1 MKALFD
7 TGATKSVMSGKMYRN
22 LKLGPLD
29 DSNLPSVVGANGS
42 SLGVMGR
49 IRCTIA
55 FEKDE
60 DKFDQTFLV
69 CENLQRGVILGKD
82 FARQNCAGVYWTPH
96 NTRVLH
102 TNLKTIAETKEL
114 VPSGT
119 AAIHVKQTTKLPPR
133 SLAVVDV
140 NINTTSEDKI
150 RMIPDSLCQSRHPN
164 MYMMGFDADLS
175 KKGKDTVVPFVLINL
190 SHTENVR
197 LRKDTVVGW
206 TQKDDA
212 EGEVFQI
219 ETLDTTPRNYTNPR
233 TPRTFAQFVEMPENT
248 DNQTIDTDVDLQK
261 VFTSASNFI
270 KSPAEVDTHRK
281 VDLEDK
287 VIKEETKEKFHKLC
301 DRYDQIISKGSADIG
316 KTLLVEMDI
325 DTGDSPPIACRPY
338 TLPLKHHDWVK
349 KEIEILD
356 RAGIID
362 KSISAWASPVVIVP
376 KKSKPGEPPKRR
388 MCVDFRRLN
397 GRLPEVENMTGGKG
411 CISLVPLPKI
421 DELYARLQGY
431 KIFSTLDLRSGYY
444 HIGLSESAKPKTA
457 FVISGIGKYQF
468 NRVPFGLAQAPAY
481 FQTLINKVL
490 DNIDFAMGYLDDI
503 IIFSRS
509 EEEHL
514 DHIEQV
520 FKRLEEAGLKLSL
533 EKCSFF
539 KKHIQYLGH
548 LLSEEGIQPLPEK
561 LESIAKMPRPKNQKE
576 VKQFLGLIG
585 YYRKFV
591 PRFADI
597 SRVLNKLTRKDEEFK
612 WTSECDKCFNM
623 LKDYLQEAPILRYPD
638 PEARYVLYTDA
649 SKYAYAGVLTQT
661 VDGTDHPIAYVSGLF
676 RGSQLNWAAL
686 TKEAYAIYMSVKKL
700 SFYLDSA
707 RITVRSDHL
716 PLKKFLEK
724 NTMNAKVNNWAVE
737 LESQKIDF
745 VFIPGIKNVLADTLS
760 RLIEVDSDVKLPE
773 EKEGEEFGYIPFEK
787 LPPAQVEICEE
798 VWINEVTQ
806 DKVTLKLQDP
816 ITQNI
821 EINLPLTNQKMK
833 ELQEQ
838 DPKVSHLRKLWSENK
853 LNKTLFTMENDIL
866 KRVLMI
872 NGLLYKPVV
881 TPSILKDCLI
891 MLAHDE
897 QGHNGFKRTYGSLQ
911 TVYYWKGMKR
921 QIQLHCRRCRTCA
934 RHNVISQEFNK
945 EHFAVPTQPME
956 FIAMDL
962 IGEFHPASSKG
973 NRYALTAI
981 CMLTGFT
988 FCIPLKN
995 KTAEEVVKA
1004 YLNHICCV
1012 FGPSKKIL
1020 TDNGTEFKNKMWE
1033 DVYKLLRTQ
1042 HRVTPIYSPQC
1053 NGRIEGFHRFLKATV
1068 GKQIQKGLEWDDLV
1082 WKATSAYNFFPT
1094 ESSGISPFF
1103 LMFGREAAAKHMLLA
1118 EESTK
1123 YVGDNEGILN
1133 LKLMQQLYHVV
1144 AYNLAKSRTARDG
1157 NMITKRKNF
1166 KPKHLKR
1173 NGLVLVRDH
1182 TSKAFEPKAIDHH
1195 IVDFC
1200 GKHQVLVK
1208 DNYGNKKKVHVKDV
1222 KPIEMDV
1229 ATAEFFRKEREQC
1242 TTRDAKHVMP
1252 IKLIPDL
1259 EWKFIENISVMESD
1273 NGVTIYC
1280 IKEAEDEHKDTQ
1292 VTKVSEPKTGTVRA
1306 TQTSGDTNTTE
1317 TEEPRYEHR
1326 ESREIA
1332 AKDAV
1337 PRENSEI
1344 VKDMLPR
1351 YEPRENPEI
1360 TTEDTVPREITEETI
1375 STCIS
1380 KAIHMDPTE
1389 DTKTDLSKQIIAEQV
1404 EVTHTIDITEVGI
1417 FEPTLEDTSKESEVS
1432 TTTEIDAERAIK
1444 KIHKYPAINNSIVNK
1459 IFSVFRQAKESLD
1472 TIPM

>member
-1 MKALFD
+1 M
-7 TGATKSVMSGKMYRN
+7 
-22 LKLGPLD
+22 
-29 DSNLPSVVGANGS
+29 
-42 SLGVMGR
+42 
-49 IRCTIA
+49 
-55 FEKDE
+55 
-60 DKFDQTFLV
+60 
-69 CENLQRGVILGKD
+69 CENLQRGVILRKD

-102 TNLKTIAETKEL
+102 TDLKTIAETKEL
-114 VPSGT
+114 IPSST
-119 AAIHVKQTTKLPPR
+119 ATIHVKQTTKLLPR

-140 NINTTSEDKI
+140 NINTTSQDKI

-164 MYMMGFDADLS
+164 MYMMGFNADLS
-175 KKGKDTVVPFVLINL
+175 KRGKDTVAPFVLINL

-212 EGEVFQI
+212 DGEVFQI
-219 ETLDTTPRNYTNPR
+219 ETLDTTPRIWTNPR
-233 TPRTFAQFVEMPENT
+233 TPRTFTQFVKEPENT
-248 DNQTIDTDVDLQK
+248 DKQTTDIDLQK

-270 KSPAEVDTHRK
+270 KLPAEVDTHRK

-287 VIKEETKEKFHKLC
+287 VIKDETKEKFHELC

-376 KKSKPGEPPKRR
+376 KKSKPGEPSKRR

-490 DNIDFAMGYLDDI
+490 DNINFAMGYLDDI

-591 PRFADI
+591 PRFTDI
-597 SRVLNKLTRKDEEFK
+597 SRVLNKLTRKDEEFN
-612 WTSECDKCFNM
+612 WTPECDKCFNM

-638 PEARYVLYTDA
+638 PEARYMLYTDA

-661 VDGTDHPIAYVSGLF
+661 VDGTDHPIVYVSGLF

-724 NTMNAKVNNWAVE
+724 NTINAKVNNWAVE

-745 VFIPGIKNVLADTLS
+745 VFILGIKNVLADTLS

-773 EKEGEEFGYIPFEK
+773 EKEGEEFGYTPFEK

-806 DKVTLKLQDP
+806 DKVTLKLQEP
-816 ITQNI
+816 IQQNV

-838 DPKVSHLRKLWSENK
+838 DPKVSHLRKLWSESK
-853 LNKTLFTMENDIL
+853 LNKTMFTMENDIL
-866 KRVLMI
+866 KRVLMV

-934 RHNVISQEFNK
+934 RHNVIAQEFNK

-973 NRYALTAI
+973 THYALTAI

-1012 FGPSKKIL
+1012 FGSSKKIL

-1033 DVYKLLRTQ
+1033 DVYKLLRTH

-1103 LMFGREAAAKHMLLA
+1103 LMFRCEAAAKHMLLA

-1144 AYNLAKSRTARDG
+1144 AYNLAKSRTARDR
-1157 NMITKRKNF
+1157 NRISKRKNF
-1166 KPKHLKR
+1166 KPKQLKR

-1195 IVDFC
+1195 IIDFC
-1200 GKHQVLVK
+1200 GKNQVLVK
-1208 DNYGNKKKVHVKDV
+1208 DSYGNKKKVHVKDV
-1222 KPIEMDV
+1222 KPIEMDI

-1259 EWKFIENISVMESD
+1259 EWKFIENIDVMESD
-1273 NGVTIYC
+1273 KGVTIYC
-1280 IKEAEDEHKDTQ
+1280 IKENED
-1292 VTKVSEPKTGTVRA
+1292 TKVSEPKTDVK
-1306 TQTSGDTNTTE
+1306 TTE
-1317 TEEPRYEHR
+1317 NIKSVVTETGEAPG
-1326 ESREIA
+1326 
-1332 AKDAV
+1332 V
-1337 PRENSEI
+1337 TQ
-1344 VKDMLPR
+1344 
-1351 YEPRENPEI
+1351 I
-1360 TTEDTVPREITEETI
+1360 TGNAGI
-1375 STCIS
+1375 SQTTLT
-1380 KAIHMDPTE
+1380 DPTE
-1389 DTKTDLSKQIIAEQV
+1389 DTEVSEEAVAEEIGTTD
-1404 EVTHTIDITEVGI
+1404 TINVTEVI
-1417 FEPTLEDTSKESEVS
+1417 TDTPEPILEATSKESEES
-1432 TTTEIDAERAIK
+1432 TTTPPESPQRKNPEVQINNRDNTEVNTGLAVER
-1444 KIHKYPAINNSIVNK
+1444 IHRYPKTNNSIINK
-1459 IFSVFRQAKESLD
+1459 IFSIFRQAKESLD